1 MNLITIQ
8 KRVEELSAELLTL
21 SNDLSAIL
29 SGDIARTVEAVEAVD
44 PTKWADNIDHG
55 DAVVCV
61 GFTEEASSVRLRC
74 FTVGKTYVAHSKLWR
89 AYGIRVLSDDEGE
102 GHDATNVIFRK
113 VNV

>member
-1 MNLITIQ
+1 MNNLQAIQ

-29 SGDIARTVEAVEAVD
+29 SGDIARTIEAVD
-44 PTKWADNIDHG
+44 PSKWADNIDNG
-55 DAVVCV
+55 DTVVCV
-61 GFTEEASSVRLRC
+61 GFTEEASSVRHRC
-74 FTVGKTYVAHSKLWR
+74 FTVGMTYIAENRLR
-89 AYGIRVLSDDEGE
+89 PGRGIRVMRDDEGE

>member
-8 KRVEELSAELLTL
+8 KRVEELSAEMLTL
-21 SNDLSAIL
+21 SNELSAIIT
-29 SGDIARTVEAVEAVD
+29 GDIARTVEAVD
-44 PTKWADNIDHG
+44 PTRWADAIRYG
-55 DAVVCV
+55 DPVECV
-61 GFTEEASSVRLRC
+61 GFTEDAASVRLRC
-74 FTVGKTYVAHSKLWR
+74 FTVGRLYIAHSQLTR